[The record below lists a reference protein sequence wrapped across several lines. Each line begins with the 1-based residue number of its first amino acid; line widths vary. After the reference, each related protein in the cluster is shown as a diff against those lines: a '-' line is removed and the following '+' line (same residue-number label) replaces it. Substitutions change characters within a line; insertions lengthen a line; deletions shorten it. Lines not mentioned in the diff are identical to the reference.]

1 MAERW
6 FERLY
11 IGMRFRTSEAVVI
24 RLMHSVMV
32 RTRST
37 HSQEREVSKAM
48 LDKLVGVLWD
58 PSEWSVLLSTEKMKM
73 DNMLL
78 RK

>member
-32 RTRST
+32 T

-58 PSEWSVLLSTEKMKM
+58 PSEWSVLLSTEKHE
-73 DNMLL
+73 DG
-78 RK
+78 